1 LKNCANLF
9 GVDPGHA
16 PVFGQ
21 KSRPKM
27 TEGSLLQHSNLI
39 LRPDPSRTVIRPF
52 MPGYPVGFDH
62 GRSSRTQVIV
72 NRILAFDDALVASEL
87 AEITAS
93 LNCRHRDLEA
103 IFGRRFDDLASTIDA
118 PDAIDDQR
126 VQLIGAYLSEEYA
139 FEAAALFNPSMV
151 RHPDQ
156 NDLSDGAVRFIMSLR
171 GIGEGHVSSVTFRT
185 GTWTPGVTLEI
196 DPLGPF
202 AVAPLIEGGLVD
214 SEAMSANLLC
224 GGSRLVSETVLFPVL
239 RSQKQG
245 IEDVRL
251 VHFTEEDG
259 ASIYYG
265 TYTAFNGMDA
275 RSEMLSTTDFRSI
288 SMRSMS
294 GDASTGKGMALFPR
308 RINGRYAMLG
318 RQDNENIWLLYSDD
332 LQSWNGGE
340 KLLEPRAP
348 WEVVQ
353 MGNCGSP
360 IEIEEGW
367 LVITHGVGMVR
378 NYCLGAA
385 LLDLDDPSK
394 VLARTIE
401 PILSPTADDR
411 DGYVPNVVYSCGGIV
426 HNRRLLL
433 PYGVADS
440 FTAFATINI
449 DDLLAAMDRVEHR

>member
-1 LKNCANLF
+1 
-9 GVDPGHA
+9 
-16 PVFGQ
+16 
-21 KSRPKM
+21 M
-27 TEGSLLQHSNLI
+27 TEASLLQHSKLI

-52 MPGYPVGFDH
+52 MPGYPVGFD
-62 GRSSRTQVIV
+62 GGNLSRTTVIV
-72 NRILAFDDALVASEL
+72 DRILAFGDAIVASEL
-87 AEITAS
+87 AEIMAS

-103 IFGRRFDDLASTIDA
+103 IFKRRFEDLAPTIEA
-118 PDAIDDQR
+118 PDAIDDR
-126 VQLIGAYLSEEYA
+126 RRQLIGAYLSEEYA

-156 NDLSDGAVRFIMSLR
+156 SSVPDGAIRFIMSLR
-171 GIGEGHVSSVTFRT
+171 GIGEGHVSSVTFRS
-185 GTWTPGVTLEI
+185 GTWRPGISIEI

-202 AVAPLIEGGLVD
+202 AVAPVIKGGLVD
-214 SEAMSANLLC
+214 GQAVSAELGC
-224 GGSRLVSETVLFPVL
+224 GGSAVVSETVLFPIL

-251 VHFTEEDG
+251 VQFVEDDG
-259 ASIYYG
+259 KSLYFG
-265 TYTAFNGMDA
+265 TYTAFNGTDA
-275 RSEMLSTTDFRSI
+275 RSELLSTTDFHSI
-288 SMRSMS
+288 SMRSMF

-308 RINGRYAMLG
+308 RIGGRYAMLG

-332 LQSWNGGE
+332 MVTWNGGN
-340 KLLEPRAP
+340 KLLAPHVP
-348 WEVVQ
+348 WEVIQ
-353 MGNCGSP
+353 IGNCGSP
-360 IEIEEGW
+360 IEIAEGW

-394 VLARTIE
+394 VLARTRE
-401 PILSPTADDR
+401 PILSPTSDDR

-426 HNRRLLL
+426 QNRWLLL